1 MSQITSGVRAIL
13 SHPALYSGFQWIM
26 GGYKRHEF
34 VEDFIKPKPGMKILD
49 IGCGPAAILEHLH
62 DVEYFGYDIS
72 EAYIQQASA
81 RFAGRGKFFRKV
93 LTQSDLDGL
102 PRFDLVLGLG
112 LLHHLDNADAIDFM
126 KLSSNALNENGK
138 LLTVDP
144 CFVSSQ
150 NPIARFLIRHDR
162 GQNVRSLDGYTEI
175 ATQVFPNTRAVIR
188 HQAWIPYTHC
198 IMECIR

>member
-1 MSQITSGVRAIL
+1 
-13 SHPALYSGFQWIM
+13 
-26 GGYKRHEF
+26 
-34 VEDFIKPKPGMKILD
+34 
-49 IGCGPAAILEHLH
+49 
-62 DVEYFGYDIS
+62 
-72 EAYIQQASA
+72 
-81 RFAGRGKFFRKV
+81 
-93 LTQSDLDGL
+93 
-102 PRFDLVLGLG
+102 
-112 LLHHLDNADAIDFM
+112 M